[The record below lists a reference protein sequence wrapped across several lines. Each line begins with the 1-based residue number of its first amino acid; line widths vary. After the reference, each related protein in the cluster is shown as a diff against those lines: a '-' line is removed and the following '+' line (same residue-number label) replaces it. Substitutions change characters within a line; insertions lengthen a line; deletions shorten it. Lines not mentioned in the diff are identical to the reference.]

1 MYIFTCE
8 SLRTPVS
15 RGLAVIICHIH
26 AYNKYTYTN
35 YINVTFSAHLCV
47 GGWCVVNACVCHVYI
62 KCVNMFCA
70 HITYIHMQMVRE
82 SQEMLL
88 IFIRMHTCNTLCV
101 CVRAC
106 VCVCVFVYVC
116 VCVCVCVCV
125 QGVAGWCR
133 WFVRAKQCSSSVTSV
148 VCRHACVTHSY
159 VTHDSFI
166 CDP

>member
-1 MYIFTCE
+1 VYIFTCE

-70 HITYIHMQMVRE
+70 HVTYMHMQMVRE
-82 SQEMLL
+82 SQEMLH
-88 IFIRMHTCNTLCV
+88 IFICMHICNTLCACMRV
-101 CVRAC
+101 C
-106 VCVCVFVYVC
+106 VCVCVYVC

-125 QGVAGWCR
+125 GGSRMVQM
-133 WFVRAKQCSSSVTSV
+133 VRESQAMLQFRDLRCLQ
-148 VCRHACVTHSY
+148 ACMCDSY
-159 VTHDSFI
+159 V
-166 CDP
+166 